1 MKLGKLE
8 IVKVREVWPN
18 EAHHFTPWMLENI
31 EHLSEVLGMDIN
43 LSHKEEGVGDFW
55 LDLIGT
61 EENSGDIVIIENQL
75 ERSDHSHLGQLLT
88 YAAGTDAT
96 NIVWVAPEFREE
108 HRAAVDWLNS
118 RTNDKT
124 RFFAVEIKVVKI
136 GDSDFAPLFQVV
148 AKPNGW
154 QKAAKAS
161 ASSDEADSPKS
172 AKYFEFW
179 ERYLSEVKA
188 KYPGWTNSNNPPK
201 TNWISLKSGISA
213 ITFGVNFGS
222 GGLKSELYFGDADPE
237 VNKARY
243 ELLDQDRLAIEQEF
257 GRSLIWQPLEGKKAC
272 RISEVYPEGD
282 VFNDDDWDK
291 YFEWVFDSQARMRKV
306 FGPRLE
312 AFKGGKL
319 S

>member
-1 MKLGKLE
+1 
-8 IVKVREVWPN
+8 
-18 EAHHFTPWMLENI
+18 
-31 EHLSEVLGMDIN
+31 
-43 LSHKEEGVGDFW
+43 
-55 LDLIGT
+55 
-61 EENSGDIVIIENQL
+61 VIIENQL
-75 ERSDHSHLGQLLT
+75 EKSDHSHLGQLLT

-188 KYPGWTNSNNPPK
+188 KYPGWTNSSNPPK

-213 ITFGVNFGS
+213 ITFGVNFGA

-243 ELLDQDRLAIEQEF
+243 ELLDQDRVAIEQEF

-312 AFKGGKL
+312 AFKGGKA
-319 S
+319 